1 MANKTW
7 KERWDEDKNFII
19 LILIPMFLLFSVII
33 IATSNLVYGVN
44 GKTPTAEDIE
54 TTRLLFSENDGELK
68 VKDYDVIID
77 KETGVQYLGITTNHG
92 YSITPLLESDGTPF
106 VTEE

>member
-7 KERWDEDKNFII
+7 KERWNEDKDFII
-19 LILIPMFLLFSVII
+19 LILIPIFLIFTAII
-33 IATSNLVYGVN
+33 IAINILVYRIN

-54 TTRLLFSENDGELK
+54 TTRFIFYESDGDLK

-77 KETGVQYLGITTNHG
+77 KETGVQYLGITTNRG
-92 YSITPLLESDGTPF
+92 YSITPLLENDGTPF